1 MTTTPVTLVATTPVT
16 LVKAGQVGRA
26 VLENLVE
33 NTAGAQALLEAA
45 KRNSECNLDLGPIP
59 AEDPPL
65 KTMKQTFMDET
76 LKLEVQEAFDPLRR
90 PQQPSF
96 VADRDVIEVYD
107 IPFGSSNVIGNF
119 FLPSGT
125 TQQVTGMTN
134 TKVVKFTHD
143 DGINFNGRMANI
155 VYDKATGVFTVK
167 KAGIIYF
174 NGQFNL
180 ALLASV
186 VAGSNLLG
194 TGTAASGNPL
204 PYQDPTFLGTRGS
217 NECKYRL
224 SYHHYTA
231 EQSPSAVPDI
241 YRTDTLFE
249 GKFTHYDVAKMAEKR
264 HGFVL
269 QLRCNLGDK
278 IHFALERGRS
288 ISSFTGNEDLIRC
301 VRYINETGTTLGR
314 ASTDMVNRITAVF
327 MTD

>member
-1 MTTTPVTLVATTPVT
+1 MATTPVT
-16 LVKAGQVGRA
+16 LVKVGQVGRA

-96 VADRDVIEVYD
+96 VAERDVIEVYD
-107 IPFGSSNVIGNF
+107 IPAGSSNVIGNF

-143 DGINFNGRMANI
+143 DSIDYNTPMANI

-186 VAGSNLLG
+186 VAGSNLLDI
-194 TGTAASGNPL
+194 GTAASGNPL

-217 NECKYRL
+217 NECEYRL

-249 GKFTHYDVAKMAEKR
+249 GKFTH
-264 HGFVL
+264 FVL

-314 ASTDMVNRITAVF
+314 ASTDIVNRITAVF